1 VHKSTKCPFGPAHTH
16 VSASENI
23 KLQMMMS
30 TLEDSLKDEFILK
43 NQLKTINSN
52 SLLGEGN
59 IDITCIDRIEK
70 TASEDLVDTYT
81 IYFTSGSESYFTVTN
96 GAKGDKGDIGIQ
108 GDKGDAGIDGRGI
121 SSLVVNTEGELI
133 VTYTDET
140 EVNLGRIIG
149 ADGNTGAE
157 GATGK
162 SAYEVAQ
169 ENGYTGTVQEWL
181 DSLKGEQG
189 IQGIQGETGKSAYQS
204 WLDSGYT
211 GTEAEFTVWLKGE
224 KGDAGE
230 KGADGYTPVKG
241 VDYFDGKDGQ
251 NGKDGISPIFRIL
264 ENIWEVSYDNGVTYI
279 STGINAVG
287 PAGKDGEQG
296 PTGKDGIS
304 VTKSEINE
312 NGELVLTFSD
322 NKTVNVGKVVGADGK
337 NGTNGSDGAN
347 GEDGKDGVGVVE
359 TEITG
364 DGELVITYTTGKSV
378 NLGKVVGSDGKD
390 GQPGIDG
397 AKGEDGAPGLN
408 GTDGKSAYELW
419 LDLGNSG
426 SEEDFINS
434 LKGESGKEGAN
445 GQDGLTT
452 AIKVGE
458 TVYEHVDGIINLPE
472 FLTEHQSLEGYA
484 KLTDLRIGEDFTTDI
499 TVGHLK
505 VGTEIKATMTFGE
518 LLKKILRC
526 DHSWIDANCTTPR
539 ICSLCGKTEGEPLGH
554 IEEVMPSKTATC
566 EETGLTEGLR
576 CSRCEEIL
584 VKQQIIPA
592 LGHNYVS
599 EVINHATCTAEG
611 LRKYTCTRCGDSY
624 EEVIPKLAHQT
635 AIREEN
641 RIESDCTNTGS
652 YENITYCIVCGEEL
666 SRTLVTIPALGHNY
680 GDWVTTKEPEIEI
693 PGEQTKTCNR
703 CGHVIT
709 EEIPAL
715 PKPEEPTVYYLGGIG
730 NETQQDSPVSW
741 GELEEAGY
749 AIFNP
754 VTRAAHYV
762 NEIKQN
768 DSREYTNLEGQ
779 QTLQWVVTAPLGV
792 DEALSEL
799 YEEEITVT
807 EDNKFYPAIV
817 LPNEYT
823 ITDWSTDADNVYSLI
838 GEVHAIELSDGYT
851 VYYPE
856 LATAAKAYGEQTP
869 VYYITIVKN

>member
-1 VHKSTKCPFGPAHTH
+1 MPRNPNSPHNPGCGPMHTH
-16 VSASENI
+16 ISASENI
-23 KLQMMMS
+23 KLQMMMAK
-30 TLEDSLKDEFILK
+30 LEDSLKNEFVLK
-43 NQLKTINSN
+43 DQLKTINSE
-52 SLLGEGN
+52 LLIGSGN

-70 TASEDLVDTYT
+70 TASEGLIDTYT
-81 IYFTSGSESYFTVTN
+81 IYFTNGSESYFTVTN

-108 GDKGDAGIDGRGI
+108 GEKGDAGIDGRGI

-224 KGDAGE
+224 KGDTGE

-241 VDYFDGKDGQ
+241 VDYLDGKDGQ

-264 ENIWEVSYDNGVTYI
+264 ENIWEVSYDNGVTYV

-312 NGELVLTFSD
+312 SGELVLTFSD

-337 NGTNGSDGAN
+337 NGTNGSDGVN
-347 GEDGKDGVGVVE
+347 GENGKDGVGVVE

-364 DGELVITYTTGKSV
+364 DGELVITYTNGTSA

-419 LDLGNSG
+419 LDLGHSG

-434 LKGESGKEGAN
+434 LKGESGKD
-445 GQDGLTT
+445 GQDGKNGLTT
-452 AIKVGE
+452 AIQIGE
-458 TVYEHVDGIINLPE
+458 TVYEHVDGTISLPE

-484 KLTDLRIGEDFTTDI
+484 TVAALNAKADNIPFTEDLYVTKTTGNFVVGESVKDLSIKQILAKLLGLSNTKPDENPDIPDEPTTISEKIIANGISMHQVNELGELIEIPYKYKEFTTDEYA
-499 TVGHLK
+499 TAPTQDCFYQLK
-505 VGTEIKATMTFGE
+505 DAEGNILESGYQHMSEENDSMYYVVLLPKELDFATNVSVQSWDAVQNEWSYDNVSMSSDLALIEEAFSEADLT
-518 LLKKILRC
+518 LPTYDADKYTL
-526 DHSWIDANCTTPR
+526 WIDTSLDT
-539 ICSLCGKTEGEPLGH
+539 CSG
-554 IEEVMPSKTATC
+554 IDY
-566 EETGLTEGLR
+566 R
-576 CSRCEEIL
+576 F
-584 VKQQIIPA
+584 II
-592 LGHNYVS
+592 
-599 EVINHATCTAEG
+599 
-611 LRKYTCTRCGDSY
+611 
-624 EEVIPKLAHQT
+624 
-635 AIREEN
+635 
-641 RIESDCTNTGS
+641 
-652 YENITYCIVCGEEL
+652 
-666 SRTLVTIPALGHNY
+666 
-680 GDWVTTKEPEIEI
+680 KE
-693 PGEQTKTCNR
+693 
-703 CGHVIT
+703 
-709 EEIPAL
+709 
-715 PKPEEPTVYYLGGIG
+715 
-730 NETQQDSPVSW
+730 
-741 GELEEAGY
+741 
-749 AIFNP
+749 
-754 VTRAAHYV
+754 
-762 NEIKQN
+762 
-768 DSREYTNLEGQ
+768 
-779 QTLQWVVTAPLGV
+779 
-792 DEALSEL
+792 
-799 YEEEITVT
+799 
-807 EDNKFYPAIV
+807 
-817 LPNEYT
+817 
-823 ITDWSTDADNVYSLI
+823 
-838 GEVHAIELSDGYT
+838 
-851 VYYPE
+851 
-856 LATAAKAYGEQTP
+856 
-869 VYYITIVKN
+869 